1 MTGTLKI
8 SLRAARV
15 NAGLTITEA
24 AEKLNVNRS
33 TIINWE
39 KNRTYPTVEQMA
51 RLSTLYGISSD
62 YIFFSRK
69 YT

>member
-1 MTGTLKI
+1 MTETLKI

-39 KNRTYPTVEQMA
+39 KNRTYPTVEHMT

-62 YIFFSRK
+62 YIFFSHK